1 MSKKKSLDEMRIT
14 LAAAQAKSAA
24 ALDIARAEQKVIDTM
39 TAEMPKISKADE
51 DREIEEARKNLRLY
65 GTVSPPKE
73 ALYATQTAVCTHC
86 GEEKKIASEFGL
98 KTQWRGKKGNKYKT
112 VRPQSWCRECR
123 NSKDSHPARFA
134 R

>member
-1 MSKKKSLDEMRIT
+1 MAKKKSLDELRIT

-24 ALDIARAEQKVIDTM
+24 ALDIARAEQKVIDETKAELPKM
-39 TAEMPKISKADE
+39 SKAEMEAGL
-51 DREIEEARKNLRLY
+51 EEARRNLEQF
-65 GTVSPPKE
+65 GTIHPPKE
-73 ALYATQTAVCTHC
+73 AAYMTQTATCFHC
-86 GEEKKIASEFGL
+86 GKEKKIASEFGL